1 MSHKSSKLDKT
12 RAGKYGTQVQ
22 NKRTTKFYTRAISL
36 FYIYTWN
43 MYPKNTHITQLHG
56 DNTATVVSKSSFFTD
71 FLGLLAEL
79 FRIILIHLS
88 QKKMNQS
95 LTCHHFSTKLQ
106 VILHVC
112 LLLMMYQWP
121 PTPQQRI
128 SKQCNFSLAG
138 FFVTG

>member
-71 FLGLLAEL
+71 FLGLLAGVVEL
-79 FRIILIHLS
+79 LILVLKS
-88 QKKMNQS
+88 
-95 LTCHHFSTKLQ
+95 
-106 VILHVC
+106 
-112 LLLMMYQWP
+112 
-121 PTPQQRI
+121 
-128 SKQCNFSLAG
+128 
-138 FFVTG
+138 

>member
-22 NKRTTKFYTRAISL
+22 NKRTTKFYTRAFSL

-71 FLGLLAEL
+71 FLGLLAA
-79 FRIILIHLS
+79 F
-88 QKKMNQS
+88 
-95 LTCHHFSTKLQ
+95 
-106 VILHVC
+106 
-112 LLLMMYQWP
+112 
-121 PTPQQRI
+121 
-128 SKQCNFSLAG
+128 
-138 FFVTG
+138 